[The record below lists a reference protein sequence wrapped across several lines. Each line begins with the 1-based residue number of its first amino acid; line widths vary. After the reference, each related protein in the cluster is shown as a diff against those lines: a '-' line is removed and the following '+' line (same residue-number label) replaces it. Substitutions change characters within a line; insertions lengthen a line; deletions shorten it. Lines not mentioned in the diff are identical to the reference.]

1 MLIRVLALHIATML
15 RPRAT
20 ARKTPTWPTPTPEQV
35 EVILLGTYHMD
46 EPGLDAVNVS
56 ADDALADD
64 RQRELETLVS
74 NLVRASPDHVA
85 VERPS
90 SRADD
95 VNEVYKRYRDG
106 DVAYDEMHAFDPR
119 HPNRDDETMA
129 CRSEVVQVGF
139 RLADRL
145 GHDRVVPV
153 DVPETLEDDPD
164 FAALEDAGYEP
175 APKVDVP
182 QVDRDEL
189 QASQDERLATST
201 IPEFHRYL
209 NEEAALHYND
219 GMFDEFLRYGDG
231 DNYAGPD
238 ALARW
243 YRRNLRMAHN
253 VWRAADANTERV
265 LFVVG
270 SGHVHVLRHLFTEF
284 PQFCP
289 VSPLPYLPRDDRQPG
304 E

>member
-1 MLIRVLALHIATML
+1 ML

-35 EVILLGTYHMD
+35 EIVLLGTYHMD
-46 EPGLDAVNVS
+46 EPGLDAVNV
-56 ADDALADD
+56 DAGDVLAPV
-64 RQRELETLVS
+64 RQREIETLVS
-74 NLVRASPDHVA
+74 NLERARPDCVA
-85 VERPS
+85 VERPA
-90 SRADD
+90 SRAEA
-95 VNEVYKRYRDG
+95 VNEVYAQYRDG
-106 DVAYDEMHAFDPR
+106 EVDYDEEHAFDPR
-119 HPNRDDETMA
+119 HPERDEEGMA

-153 DVPETLEDDPD
+153 DVPERLGDDPD
-164 FAALEDAGYEP
+164 FEALEESGHEP

-182 QVDRDEL
+182 RIDREEL
-189 QASQDERLATST
+189 QATLEERLAEST
-201 IPEFHRYL
+201 ITAYHRFL
-209 NEEAALHYND
+209 NEEAALHHND
-219 GMFDEFLRYGDG
+219 GMFDEFLRHGEG

-243 YRRNLRMAHN
+243 YRRNLRMVHN
-253 VWRAADANTERV
+253 VWRAVDAETDRV

-270 SGHVHVLRHLFTEF
+270 GGHVHVLRDLLTEF

-289 VSPLPYLPRDDRQPG
+289 VSPLPYLPRED
-304 E
+304 